1 MSCCLTFQ
9 FNTFQCKGDILKHYT
24 HKHGCG
30 DLFTSQHEGFTQGN
44 VPGLTNVVTKDI
56 ICAMLNT
63 LYLHTSQS
71 QSGHLMQYTR
81 SFSLLTKTPSSTYN
95 RLRELHKL
103 LFYFIKDYWFKI
115 KLCHDQSTLSDL
127 HSTVLRV
134 QFSISIFYSY
144 KFPPSTK
151 YVERCTF
158 NRFHFTQLQTWL
170 KNHYLA
176 VSTIKSPPYRYWHL
190 SEHVLWSTCENN
202 T

>member
-44 VPGLTNVVTKDI
+44 VPGLTNVVTKDN

-81 SFSLLTKTPSSTYN
+81 SFSLLSINKDPFKHLRYN

-127 HSTVLRV
+127 HST
-134 QFSISIFYSY
+134 I
-144 KFPPSTK
+144 
-151 YVERCTF
+151 
-158 NRFHFTQLQTWL
+158 LQVYNCSKIYILL
-170 KNHYLA
+170 K
-176 VSTIKSPPYRYWHL
+176 
-190 SEHVLWSTCENN
+190 
-202 T
+202 